1 MPIGAHPHEG
11 ADAVTEVPADAT
23 TAVSPP
29 PSEARLHLRDAGG
42 VTWRALRRA
51 QKDHATN
58 LAQAVAFNLFLAIPS
73 AALVVVGV
81 FATVAD
87 KGTAGRLLAHLSG
100 VVPAS
105 VITLLD
111 HSLTRMTNAGSGGTV
126 MIVVGAVLAVW
137 SLTGAMQTL
146 QWALNSAHDLE
157 ETRGFV
163 HARLSGLAML
173 ACCSIAFALAF
184 GLLVLGPQASHW
196 VGDSTGQPTL
206 VSWVWWTAEWPVLI
220 VVLLIA
226 FGGIYR
232 FGPNLETHRWRL
244 ISAGA
249 VTALLVWLIASG
261 GFAWY
266 VSNFGSYNKA
276 WGSLATVI
284 VMLTW
289 LWLSSLAL
297 LVGAAIDAEAG
308 RTRGSRG

>member
-1 MPIGAHPHEG
+1 
-11 ADAVTEVPADAT
+11 
-23 TAVSPP
+23 
-29 PSEARLHLRDAGG
+29 
-42 VTWRALRRA
+42 
-51 QKDHATN
+51 
-58 LAQAVAFNLFLAIPS
+58 
-73 AALVVVGV
+73 
-81 FATVAD
+81 
-87 KGTAGRLLAHLSG
+87 
-100 VVPAS
+100 
-105 VITLLD
+105 
-111 HSLTRMTNAGSGGTV
+111 
-126 MIVVGAVLAVW
+126 
-137 SLTGAMQTL
+137 
-146 QWALNSAHDLE
+146 
-157 ETRGFV
+157 
-163 HARLSGLAML
+163 
-173 ACCSIAFALAF
+173 
-184 GLLVLGPQASHW
+184 VLGPQASHW